1 MKKKWILRDG
11 GNMAI
16 DYTPKKEKEL
26 QQFKKELATLKSR
39 RKPFTSATSLGPKKN
54 VIESMD
60 MTKTI
65 PSRNT
70 GAHDTSKHTIMS
82 KRYSETPEV
91 RAEIEHKATLLAPVC
106 NKGAYT
112 VITSEEMAKTA
123 GRKV

>member
-1 MKKKWILRDG
+1 MRVKWTLRDG
-11 GNMAI
+11 GDVAI
-16 DYTPKKEKEL
+16 DYTPKKDREL
-26 QQFKKELATLKSR
+26 QQFKKEVAILKSKHKSFR
-39 RKPFTSATSLGPKKN
+39 SSTSLGPKPK
-54 VIESMD
+54 VAEEMD
-60 MTKTI
+60 DTKRI

-82 KRYSETPEV
+82 KRFSESPEV

>member
-1 MKKKWILRDG
+1 MRVKWTLRDG

-26 QQFKKELATLKSR
+26 QQLRKELATLKSK
-39 RKPFTSATSLGPKKN
+39 RKRFSSATSLGPKPK
-54 VIESMD
+54 VAEEMD
-60 MTKTI
+60 NTKHI

-70 GAHDTSKHTIMS
+70 GAHDTSKNTIMS
-82 KRYSETPEV
+82 KRFLETPEV

>member
-1 MKKKWILRDG
+1 
-11 GNMAI
+11 MAI
-16 DYTPKKEKEL
+16 DYTPKAERELKKFKEEL
-26 QQFKKELATLKSR
+26 SALKRKKKR
-39 RKPFTSATSLGPKKN
+39 FTSSTSLGPKRT
-54 VIESMD
+54 VAEDLDS
-60 MTKTI
+60 TKAI

-70 GAHDTSKHTIMS
+70 GAHDTSCHTIMS
-82 KRYSETPEV
+82 KRYNESPEV